1 MSRQSRKPSEH
12 TWLRPVNLSG
22 TLLSLLEELSGPV
35 HHSGLQG
42 SSSVQPGRASGKE
55 HVIIRQL
62 IRRPVAVEMPQPTH
76 WQSQHLSRSRP
87 GRAEEG
93 LRAVCAPGETEGQGG
108 R

>member
-1 MSRQSRKPSEH
+1 MSCQSRKPSEH

-22 TLLSLLEELSGPV
+22 TSLSLLEELSGPV

-62 IRRPVAVEMPQPTH
+62 IRRPVAVEMQQPTR
-76 WQSQHLSRSRP
+76 WQSQHLSEV
-87 GRAEEG
+87 GRVG
-93 LRAVCAPGETEGQGG
+93 PRAVCAPGETEGQGG